1 MATSKL
7 KPIKKTLGKAIA
19 YIIDSE
25 KTAGGTLVSSFG
37 CSVGTADIEMQMTAQ
52 KGSGIGERIAYH
64 LMQSFSPDDDI
75 TPEKAH
81 QLGME
86 FAQKVLKGKFEFVV
100 ATHIDKDHI
109 HNHIIFNATSFYGK
123 HNKYHTGDWEAE
135 KRRIRR
141 INDSICRANNLSVIE
156 NTSGQKGY
164 ECYEGRNGKKR
175 KSWKETLRNDID
187 NAVKSAK
194 SFDEFLQI
202 MELEKDYKIARRGKF
217 LRLHPPG
224 YDENTY
230 FRLGSKLGEAYTEE
244 AIRDRI
250 EHPENAY
257 KYQTVISKGT
267 SRRYVYKPNPNKI
280 NLIIDISKNI
290 KARESL
296 HYGQALVR
304 SNINTLVKTM
314 NFLIKNNLTTT
325 GEFADYYNS
334 QMDTYEKL
342 RKNVS
347 AYDSRQLACTEKI
360 KFLQDYK
367 KYHNLY
373 SAAMRAGAQS
383 NFYKEHANE
392 IVSFKAS
399 KMYFERIGENP
410 DALNLSDLFAQY
422 KELKQDKSADEK
434 LYKEVRDEIKKLDV
448 IRQNVEETLKIE
460 LVKKEDEKEQAR
472 RQMEEKARKAQQ
484 DKNDKSGDI
493 GY

>member
-37 CSVGTADIEMQMTAQ
+37 CSVRTADIEMQMTAQ

-81 QLGME
+81 QLGVE

-156 NTSGQKGY
+156 NTSGKKGY
-164 ECYEGRNGKKR
+164 ECHENKKGKKR
-175 KSWKETLRNDID
+175 TSWKEILRTDID
-187 NAVKSAK
+187 DAIKSAK

-202 MELEKDYKIARRGKF
+202 MELEKDYKIARRGKY

-224 YDENTY
+224 YDEDTY

-267 SRRYVYKPNPNKI
+267 SKRYVYKPNPNKI
-280 NLIIDISKNI
+280 SRIIDVSKNS
-290 KARESL
+290 KAKESP
-296 HYGQALVR
+296 YYAQALTGI
-304 SNINTLVKTM
+304 NINTLAHTM
-314 NFLIKNNLTTT
+314 NFMIEHNITTPE
-325 GEFADYYNS
+325 EFADYYNS
-334 QMDTYEKL
+334 RLTEYELL
-342 RKNVS
+342 RKNIKLN
-347 AYDSRQLACTEKI
+347 DTKQLAYSEKI
-360 KFLQDYK
+360 NFLQNYK
-367 KYHNLY
+367 KYRNLY
-373 SAAMRAGAQS
+373 SAAMRAGAKS
-383 NFYKEHANE
+383 NFYKEHTNE
-392 IVSFKAS
+392 IVAFESAKL
-399 KMYFERIGENP
+399 YFERVGENP
-410 DALNLSDLFAQY
+410 DEMSLADLFAKY
-422 KELKQDKSADEK
+422 KELKQNKLAEEK
-434 LYKEVRDEIKKLDV
+434 LYKDIQGEIKRLDA
-448 IRQNVEETLKIE
+448 IRQNIEDTLKIE
-460 LVKKEDEKEQAR
+460 LIQKEDESEQAR
-472 RQMEEKARKAQQ
+472 RQMEEDARNTQQ

>member
-19 YIIDSE
+19 YIIDPE

-175 KSWKETLRNDID
+175 K
-187 NAVKSAK
+187 
-194 SFDEFLQI
+194 
-202 MELEKDYKIARRGKF
+202 
-217 LRLHPPG
+217 
-224 YDENTY
+224 
-230 FRLGSKLGEAYTEE
+230 
-244 AIRDRI
+244 
-250 EHPENAY
+250 
-257 KYQTVISKGT
+257 
-267 SRRYVYKPNPNKI
+267 
-280 NLIIDISKNI
+280 
-290 KARESL
+290 
-296 HYGQALVR
+296 
-304 SNINTLVKTM
+304 
-314 NFLIKNNLTTT
+314 
-325 GEFADYYNS
+325 
-334 QMDTYEKL
+334 
-342 RKNVS
+342 
-347 AYDSRQLACTEKI
+347 
-360 KFLQDYK
+360 
-367 KYHNLY
+367 
-373 SAAMRAGAQS
+373 
-383 NFYKEHANE
+383 
-392 IVSFKAS
+392 
-399 KMYFERIGENP
+399 
-410 DALNLSDLFAQY
+410 
-422 KELKQDKSADEK
+422 
-434 LYKEVRDEIKKLDV
+434 
-448 IRQNVEETLKIE
+448 
-460 LVKKEDEKEQAR
+460 
-472 RQMEEKARKAQQ
+472 
-484 DKNDKSGDI
+484 
-493 GY
+493 